1 VENITGFIGR
11 DREVK
16 AILEAMTAG
25 GNVLVKGRP
34 GVGKSAV
41 IRRAFEVAKEKG
53 AFCVLVEDGNT
64 KAMALSLME
73 QLHKAVGLVVPGEII
88 GPRLKAKARREGGLE
103 WNDLARTLLRL
114 PVMDAANI
122 IVATMHKQ
130 LVWVFVEGLEVGPQ
144 KADLF
149 MRMIEAGLMAAAIDD
164 SNKRTRIS
172 KMAWRFQTIV
182 ELKPLT
188 LEQSA
193 QITRNWLEQRPIR
206 FSDERT
212 RERFINHVARDSGGI
227 PAAIRGMLEA
237 ASMEE
242 EVTPAKAR
250 AFNHEA
256 GMTYLDMTP
265 LIVIALV
272 VAIAARYVSRG
283 LGDTDMLVLSGVA
296 TALFMGLR
304 FFMYQMRAR

>member
-1 VENITGFIGR
+1 MEEITGFVGR
-11 DREVK
+11 DCEVNT
-16 AILEAMTAG
+16 IIESMTAG

-41 IRRAFEVAKEKG
+41 IRRAFREARDRG

-64 KAMALSLME
+64 KAMALSLLE

-149 MRMIEAGLMAAAIDD
+149 TRMIEAGLMAAAIDD
-164 SNKRTRIS
+164 SNRRTRIS
-172 KMAWRFQTIV
+172 KMAWRFQTMV

-188 LEQSA
+188 LEQSE

-206 FSDERT
+206 FTDGRT

-227 PAAIRGMLEA
+227 PAAIRGMLET

-242 EVTPAKAR
+242 EITPAKAG

-265 LIVIALV
+265 LIVLALV
-272 VAIAARYVSRG
+272 VAIAGRYISRG
-283 LGDTDMLVLSGVA
+283 MGETDMLVLSGVA
-296 TALFMGLR
+296 TALFIGLR
-304 FFMYQMRAR
+304 FFMYQLKAR